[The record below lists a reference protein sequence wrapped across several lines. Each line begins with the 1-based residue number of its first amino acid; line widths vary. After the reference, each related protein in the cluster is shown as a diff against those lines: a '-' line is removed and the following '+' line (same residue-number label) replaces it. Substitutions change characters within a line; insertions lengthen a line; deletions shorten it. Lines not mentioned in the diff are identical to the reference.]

1 MSLLETALKKVKT
14 DARSGADSAPQGA
27 GPSGVARVPSRRR
40 RLVLSEQDIAAA
52 AAQARP
58 RKLAEFRQ
66 DAMQDS
72 GVLLGTEDEAALR
85 TYRILRTRIQ
95 HRLIDNGW
103 HSVGVTS
110 ALPGDG
116 KTLTAINLAISL
128 ARDVGTYVF
137 LVDMDLQRPTV
148 CKYFGMEFFAGIS
161 DYLEGVANFDDILY
175 SVGVD
180 RLTIVPNRVAIDGSS
195 DVLGAPQMQRLI
207 KELNSETP
215 RHIVIYDLPPVLVSD
230 DVIKFGAN
238 MDSVLFVVSEGHTPR
253 NAVPRAVEALGGMNI
268 LGVALNKSNETQADL
283 YY

>member
-1 MSLLETALKKVKT
+1 ME
-14 DARSGADSAPQGA
+14 
-27 GPSGVARVPSRRR
+27 
-40 RLVLSEQDIAAA
+40 
-52 AAQARP
+52 
-58 RKLAEFRQ
+58 
-66 DAMQDS
+66 DS

-85 TYRILRTRIQ
+85 TYKILRTRIQ

-103 HSVGVTS
+103 HSLGVTS

-180 RLTIVPNRVAIDGSS
+180 RLTIVPNRVAVEGSS
-195 DVLGAPQMQRLI
+195 DVLGAPQMLHLI
-207 KELNSETP
+207 KNLNTESP
-215 RHIVIYDLPPVLVSD
+215 RHIIIYDLPPVLVSD
-230 DVIKFGAN
+230 DVIKFGAH
-238 MDSVLFVVSEGHTPR
+238 MDSVLFVASEGHTPR
-253 NAVPRAVEALGGMNI
+253 SAVPRAVEALGGMNI

>member
-1 MSLLETALKKVKT
+1 MSLIENALKKVKSDT
-14 DARSGADSAPQGA
+14 RSGDTTHISTSPAGLARGA
-27 GPSGVARVPSRRR
+27 VRRR
-40 RLVLSEQDIAAA
+40 RLVISEQDIAAA
-52 AAQARP
+52 ASQARQ
-58 RKLAEFRQ
+58 RKVAEFRQ
-66 DAMQDS
+66 NAMEDS

-85 TYRILRTRIQ
+85 TYKILRTRIQ

-180 RLTIVPNRVAIDGSS
+180 RLTIVPNRVAVEGSS
-195 DVLGAPQMQRLI
+195 DVLGAPQMQQLI
-207 KELNSETP
+207 KNLNTESP
-215 RHIVIYDLPPVLVSD
+215 RHIIIYDLPPVLVSD

-253 NAVPRAVEALGGMNI
+253 SAVPRAVEALGGMNI

>member
-1 MSLLETALKKVKT
+1 MSLIENALRKVKS
-14 DARSGADSAPQGA
+14 DARSGAESASQGA
-27 GPSGVARVPSRRR
+27 GPSGAARVPSRRR

-52 AAQARP
+52 ASQARP
-58 RKLAEFRQ
+58 RKLAEVRQ

-128 ARDVGTYVF
+128 ARDVGTYVL

-175 SVGVD
+175 SVGID

>member
-1 MSLLETALKKVKT
+1 MSLLENALRKVKS
-14 DARSGADSAPQGA
+14 DIRSAETTHSPA
-27 GPSGVARVPSRRR
+27 GPAGLARGTVRRR
-40 RLVLSEQDIAAA
+40 RLVMSEQDIAAA
-52 AAQARP
+52 ASQARQ
-58 RKLAEFRQ
+58 RKTAEFRQ
-66 DAMQDS
+66 NAMEDS

-85 TYRILRTRIQ
+85 TYKILRTRIQ

-103 HSVGVTS
+103 HSLGVTS

-180 RLTIVPNRVAIDGSS
+180 RLTIVPNRVAVEGSS
-195 DVLGAPQMQRLI
+195 DVLGAPQMLHLI
-207 KELNSETP
+207 KNLNTESP
-215 RHIVIYDLPPVLVSD
+215 RHIIIYDLPPVLVSD
-230 DVIKFGAN
+230 DVIKFGAH
-238 MDSVLFVVSEGHTPR
+238 MDSVLFVASEGHTPR
-253 NAVPRAVEALGGMNI
+253 SAVPRAVEALGGMNI

>member
-1 MSLLETALKKVKT
+1 MSLIETALKKVKT
-14 DARSGADSAPQGA
+14 NP
-27 GPSGVARVPSRRR
+27 RVPTEARNVDGSFGGGSKGVGRRR
-40 RLVLSEQDIAAA
+40 KLVLSEHDIAAA
-52 AAQARP
+52 ASQARP
-58 RKLAEFRQ
+58 RKMAEFRH
-66 DAMQDS
+66 DS
-72 GVLLGTEDEAALR
+72 MEKNGVLLGTEDDAALR

-128 ARDVGTYVF
+128 AKDVGTYVF

-148 CKYFGMEFFAGIS
+148 SRYFGMDFFAGIS
-161 DYLEGVANFDDILY
+161 DYLEGVANLDDILY
-175 SVGVD
+175 SVGVE

-195 DVLGAPQMQRLI
+195 DVLGTPQMQKLI

-215 RHIVIYDLPPVLVSD
+215 RHILIYDLPPVLVSD

-238 MDSVLFVVSEGHTPR
+238 MDSVLFVASEGHTPR
-253 NAVPRAVEALGGMNI
+253 SAVRRAVEALNGINI

>member
-1 MSLLETALKKVKT
+1 MSLLETALQKVKT
-14 DARSGADSAPQGA
+14 DARGGVNSTSQSTGA
-27 GPSGVARVPSRRR
+27 SGVARVPSRRR

-52 AAQARP
+52 ASQARQ
-58 RKLAEFRQ
+58 RKLAEFRK
-66 DAMQDS
+66 DVTQDS

-85 TYRILRTRIQ
+85 TYKILRTRVQ

-103 HSVGVTS
+103 NSVGITS

-180 RLTIVPNRVAIDGSS
+180 RLTIVPNRIAIDGSS
-195 DVLGAPQMQRLI
+195 DVLGAPQMQKLI

-230 DVIKFGAN
+230 DVIKFGSN

-253 NAVPRAVEALGGMNI
+253 SAVPRAVEALGGMNI
-268 LGVALNKSNETQADL
+268 LGIALNKSNETQADL

>member
-1 MSLLETALKKVKT
+1 MSLLENALRKVKS
-14 DARSGADSAPQGA
+14 DIRSGDATHSPA
-27 GPSGVARVPSRRR
+27 GTAGLARGTVRRR
-40 RLVLSEQDIAAA
+40 RLVMSEQDIAAA
-52 AAQARP
+52 ASQARQ
-58 RKLAEFRQ
+58 RKTAEFRQ
-66 DAMQDS
+66 NAMEDS

-85 TYRILRTRIQ
+85 TYKILRTRIQ

-161 DYLEGVANFDDILY
+161 DYLEGVANYDDILY

-180 RLTIVPNRVAIDGSS
+180 RLTIVPNRVPVEGSS
-195 DVLGAPQMQRLI
+195 DVLGAPQMQHLI
-207 KELNSETP
+207 RNLNAESP
-215 RHIVIYDLPPVLVSD
+215 RHIIIYDLPPVLVSD
-230 DVIKFGAN
+230 DVIKFGAH
-238 MDSVLFVVSEGHTPR
+238 MDSVLFVASEGHTPR
-253 NAVPRAVEALGGMNI
+253 SAVPRAVEALGGMNI

>member
-1 MSLLETALKKVKT
+1 MSLLENALRKVKS
-14 DARSGADSAPQGA
+14 DIRSGDIAHSPA
-27 GPSGVARVPSRRR
+27 GPAGLARGAVRRR
-40 RLVLSEQDIAAA
+40 RLVMSEQDIAAA
-52 AAQARP
+52 ASQARQ
-58 RKLAEFRQ
+58 RKTAEFRQ
-66 DAMQDS
+66 NAMEDS

-85 TYRILRTRIQ
+85 TYKILRTRIQ

-180 RLTIVPNRVAIDGSS
+180 RLTIVPNRVAVEGSS
-195 DVLGAPQMQRLI
+195 DVLGAPQMQHLI
-207 KELNSETP
+207 KNLNTESP
-215 RHIVIYDLPPVLVSD
+215 RHIIIYDLPPVLVSD
-230 DVIKFGAN
+230 DVIKFGAH
-238 MDSVLFVVSEGHTPR
+238 MDSVLFVASEGHTPR
-253 NAVPRAVEALGGMNI
+253 SAVPRAVEALGGMNI

>member
-1 MSLLETALKKVKT
+1 MSLIENALKKAKT
-14 DARSGADSAPQGA
+14 DARSVVDPTHSNVGMA
-27 GPSGVARVPSRRR
+27 GRGRVPGRRR
-40 RLVLSEQDIAAA
+40 QLVLSEQDISEAAS
-52 AAQARP
+52 QARQ
-58 RKLAEFRQ
+58 RKTAEFRQ
-66 DAMQDS
+66 SAMEDS

-85 TYRILRTRIQ
+85 TYKILRTRIQ

-103 HSVGVTS
+103 HSIGVTS

-148 CKYFGMEFFAGIS
+148 CRYFGMDFFAGIS

-180 RLTIVPNRVAIDGSS
+180 RLTVVPNRVAIDGSS

-207 KELNSETP
+207 KELNGETP
-215 RHIVIYDLPPVLVSD
+215 RHIIIYDLPPVLVSD
-230 DVIKFGAN
+230 DVIKFGSH

-253 NAVPRAVEALGGMNI
+253 SAVPRAVEALGGMNI